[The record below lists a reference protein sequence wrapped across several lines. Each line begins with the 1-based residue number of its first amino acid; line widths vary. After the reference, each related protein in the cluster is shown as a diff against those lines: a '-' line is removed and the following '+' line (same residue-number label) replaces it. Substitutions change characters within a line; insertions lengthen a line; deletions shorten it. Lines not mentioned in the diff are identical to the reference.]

1 MSIVSAMRY
10 TVCAIALGGAVL
22 SALASEAPPAPGQ
35 ASFVQN
41 GEAGFVVTQFDY
53 ALSRDAKETGACPK
67 GMTKGRKLDELFAGL
82 PSAAGAN
89 TPAAQQGQAVQSRE
103 AQAAASRVVA
113 QVLADGRNACMN
125 PVAAGPDP
133 NFRTV
138 EAPNIPAYGIDLDG
152 QDSHASGRPAP
163 GTCAHDD
170 FRGFDGERGIDN
182 QFFRVVGCSAF
193 LQPDHSDV
201 ITTEMLTGAWGILIR
216 LRGVHDIRNDDN
228 VEVGFY
234 ASADPIQ
241 LGPTRQP
248 LAFATYA
255 MTQNPRFRATTR
267 GRIVNGVLTTDPVD
281 VRFWKTVNGIYLER
295 PLRDARVR
303 MTLSAQGA
311 LDGYLAGY
319 TPVEDMYNLQYG
331 YRNGV
336 DGNGKPVPEQ
346 QLVFTAVG
354 SSLISGHTC
363 NGAYHALVAAADGH
377 RDPATGRCTSISTQY
392 RIRAIP
398 AFVVDVEPQG
408 SNAALY
414 RKPN

>member
-1 MSIVSAMRY
+1 MR
-10 TVCAIALGGAVL
+10 TVAPAIALCGV
-22 SALASEAPPAPGQ
+22 ALCAFASEVSSAQ
-35 ASFVQN
+35 VSTNFVQN

-67 GMTKGRKLDELFAGL
+67 GMTKGRKLDELFAG
-82 PSAAGAN
+82 AA
-89 TPAAQQGQAVQSRE
+89 TAQHGQAVQSGEAVARVA
-103 AQAAASRVVA
+103 AQAI
-113 QVLADGRNACMN
+113 ADGRKACMD
-125 PVAAGPDP
+125 PAAVGPDP

-138 EAPNIPAYGIDLDG
+138 EGSNVPAYGIDLDG
-152 QDSHASGRPAP
+152 QDSHANGRPAP

-170 FRGFDGERGIDN
+170 FRGFDSERGIDN
-182 QFFRVVGCSAF
+182 QFFRVVGCSPF
-193 LQPDHSDV
+193 LQPDHSDA

-241 LGPTRQP
+241 LGPNRQP
-248 LAFATYA
+248 LTYATYA
-255 MTQNPRFRATTR
+255 MTQNPRFRASTR

-303 MTLSAQGA
+303 MTLSPEGV

-319 TPVEDMYNLQYG
+319 TPIEEMYDLQYG

-346 QLVFTAVG
+346 QLMFTAIG
-354 SSLISGHTC
+354 SSLISGHSC

-392 RIRAIP
+392 HVRAIP
-398 AFVVDVEPQG
+398 AFTLDVQPQG
-408 SNAALY
+408 NNAALY
-414 RKPN
+414 KKPD